1 MFPLHGNFGNLKS
14 IINKHFSPDIKL
26 DGILFDIGLSSNQ
39 IEDYSRGFSFKR
51 DGPLDMRM
59 NSKGNMTSVDGI
71 SITAEAIVNNF
82 SHTQLS
88 DIIFKYG
95 EERQSKKIATAIE
108 KARKNL
114 PITSTKQLA
123 DIISSSVGM
132 GNSWYYSKQHP
143 ATKTFQALR
152 IYVNDELNQLYKGL
166 INAEHL
172 LKPNGKLLVVSFH
185 SLEDRLVKKF
195 QTSCLTRMVET
206 DSIDQRIKANP
217 SLHRRMRRA
226 AHEIDE
232 KWERESSSD
241 QGFLTAL
248 ETIDDELIIE
258 EEENAHGSFEAM
270 TKKVVKP
277 TGEEVEANPRSRSAK
292 LRALRRTNQEPVHEL
307 NI

>member
-1 MFPLHGNFGNLKS
+1 LIPLQGNFGNLQA
-14 IINKHFSPDIKL
+14 IINNHFNQETKL

-39 IEDYSRGFSFKR
+39 IEDATRGFSFKR
-51 DGPLDMRM
+51 NGPLDMRM

-108 KARKNL
+108 KARNKL
-114 PITSTKQLA
+114 PITTTEQLA
-123 DIISSSVGM
+123 DIIANSVGM

-166 INAEHL
+166 INAEHM
-172 LKPNGKLLVVSFH
+172 LKPDGKLLVVSFH
-185 SLEDRLVKKF
+185 SLEDRLVKRF
-195 QTSCLTRMVET
+195 QTSCLNRVVET
-206 DSIDQRIKANP
+206 DTIDQRIKANP
-217 SLHRRMRRA
+217 SFYRRLRRA
-226 AHEIDE
+226 AHDKDE
-232 KWERESSSD
+232 KWERDSSSD

-248 ETIDDELIIE
+248 ETIDDELVVE
-258 EEENAHGSFEAM
+258 EEEMIHGSFKPM
-270 TKKVVKP
+270 TKRVVKP
-277 TGEEVEANPRSRSAK
+277 TEEEIEANPRSRSAK
-292 LRALRRTNQEPVHEL
+292 LRALRRTKQEPVHEL
-307 NI
+307 DN